1 MSNALIRT
9 SEVIVTVI
17 SHLYHRLE
25 KGLNQSL
32 NKVNTLLQCSDLEI
46 LVWKVVT
53 SEFLSGLWQRNNF
66 KEIGFMPRLVTC
78 LIYTYSKI

>member
-9 SEVIVTVI
+9 SEVIVSVI

-32 NKVNTLLQCSDLEI
+32 SKVNTLLQCSDLEI

-53 SEFLSGLWQRNNF
+53 SVSVWSLAKKQFQRN
-66 KEIGFMPRLVTC
+66 R
-78 LIYTYSKI
+78 IYAKACDMSYLHL